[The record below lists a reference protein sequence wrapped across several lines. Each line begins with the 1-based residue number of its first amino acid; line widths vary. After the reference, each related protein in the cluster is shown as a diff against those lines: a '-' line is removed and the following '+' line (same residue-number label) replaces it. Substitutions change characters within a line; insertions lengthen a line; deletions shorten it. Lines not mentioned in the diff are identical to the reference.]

1 MNPELFSHPLR
12 TWNLRVPVRYRP
24 SGMHASKMQKAKILD
39 TSSQRIAGVMTK
51 AIMKYKPSVYG
62 WFGKRTFGENIIIIG
77 LPSAIVW
84 FALLIPWA
92 MDWKP
97 HQLLGWRGWA
107 HMGPYL
113 VPQFVKGG
121 DWKEAIKALSPVD
134 GEDPLLLDGERASAL
149 VDLEYV
155 TQRRAAV
162 RDIVQ
167 QYGFDVLLPVVADLV
182 APPEEGLR
190 IKAIGH
196 FETQL
201 RVAMDVLFA
210 VEPEDRVVTRQL
222 LERLVTTNKEQ
233 WERYLTFQEYK
244 AYILFKLLQNKENA
258 REAAT
263 IPEVRQFIETGGKY
277 VPYQSINPLKAKMY
291 SCETHD
297 TLLKC
302 ARLINQAVKDEGK
315 PELMVKASRK
325 QIRESPPLERKLDY
339 RTFEVITSGTA
350 SYAAIRTLF
359 MIRSLKIRN
368 LEMFFGTALR
378 AIRGIWMAE
387 LLHRF
392 EEHIIQMYWYYHD
405 PKAML
410 ATSAVMCAF
419 HSVAYAW
426 IFRNNPFCVAPFIW
440 LRLVNDSTDDG
451 YRFF

>member
-77 LPSAIVW
+77 LPSAIIW

-167 QYGFDVLLPVVADLV
+167 QYGFDALLPVVADLV

-315 PELMVKASRK
+315 PEFLVKASRK

-359 MIRSLKIRN
+359 MIRSLKILASHQRH
-368 LEMFFGTALR
+368 LDGR
-378 AIRGIWMAE
+378 APAQVRGA
-387 LLHRF
+387 H
-392 EEHIIQMYWYYHD
+392 H
-405 PKAML
+405 
-410 ATSAVMCAF
+410 TNV
-419 HSVAYAW
+419 
-426 IFRNNPFCVAPFIW
+426 
-440 LRLVNDSTDDG
+440 LVLPRS
-451 YRFF
+451 